1 MNSTT
6 RRRWRRRSSI
16 DGGFWGK
23 NGMQRRKVLVADDD
37 RDIVLALR
45 IRLEAA
51 GYEVVTA
58 LDGKEAIDGIRTE
71 KPDLAIL
78 DINMPEFTGFAVVD
92 ELKSAGG
99 GALPVIFLTADTQE
113 KSQVKAFHRGIRH
126 YLTKP
131 YDPQTLLVLV
141 EHTLAEAGKG
151 AA

>member
-1 MNSTT
+1 M
-6 RRRWRRRSSI
+6 RR
-16 DGGFWGK
+16 K
-23 NGMQRRKVLVADDD
+23 KVLVADDD

-51 GYEVVTA
+51 GYEIVTA
-58 LDGKEAIDGIRTE
+58 MDGKEAVERIREE

-78 DINMPEFTGFAVVD
+78 DINMPEGNAFAVLD
-92 ELKSAGG
+92 ELREDGLER
-99 GALPVIFLTADTQE
+99 LPIIFLTADTQE

-131 YDPQTLLVLV
+131 YDPKTLLVLV
-141 EHTLAEAGKG
+141 EHALNEGRKS